1 MSDRSFGRPR
11 SDGDR
16 RSPEMPPQP
25 VRVDASD
32 PVTLG
37 EAFEGAVVNPLA
49 FCWGGHP
56 LPELEEPGLS
66 GVVGGLEDL
75 GVVTLELLADA
86 IGEPRA
92 VACELFGD
100 A

>member
-16 RSPEMPPQP
+16 RSPEMPPSACP
-25 VRVDASD
+25 RRCVGSGDAWGGVR
-32 PVTLG
+32 G
-37 EAFEGAVVNPLA
+37 CGVNPLA

-66 GVVGGLEDL
+66 GVVGGL
-75 GVVTLELLADA
+75 GGSGGSNA
-86 IGEPRA
+86 RA
-92 VACELFGD
+92 ARGCDWRAACGRV
-100 A
+100 